1 MNLEYLQK
9 EMIKAMKSGE
19 KVRKEVLSGVVSAIK
34 KVAIDKKQKDNI
46 TEELVLEVLLKEQ
59 KTIQEM
65 VDTCPN
71 DRTDLLAT
79 YNEKLSVIKEY
90 APQLLTDEKEIE
102 EKFLEILKENNIEP
116 LKQNKGQIM
125 KTVMPVFKGKAD
137 MKVVNI
143 VINKT
148 LKL

>member
-19 KVRKEVLSGVVSAIK
+19 KVRKEVLSGVISAIK

-46 TEELVLEVLLKEQ
+46 TEELVSEVLLKEQ

-71 DRTDLLAT
+71 DRTDLLTA
-79 YNEKLSVIKEY
+79 YNEKLSIIKEY

-102 EKFLEILKENNIEP
+102 EKFLGILKENNIEP

-143 VINKT
+143 VINKS
-148 LKL
+148 LK

>member
-19 KVRKEVLSGVVSAIK
+19 KVRKEVLSGVISAIK

-46 TEELVLEVLLKEQ
+46 TEELVSEVLLKEQ

-71 DRTDLLAT
+71 DRTDLLTT
-79 YNEKLSVIKEY
+79 YNEKLSIIKEY

-143 VINKT
+143 VINKS
-148 LKL
+148 LK

>member
-1 MNLEYLQK
+1 
-9 EMIKAMKSGE
+9 MIKAMKSGE
-19 KVRKEVLSGVVSAIK
+19 KVRKEVLSGVISAIK

-46 TEELVLEVLLKEQ
+46 TEELVSEVLLKEQ

-71 DRTDLLAT
+71 DRTDLLTT
-79 YNEKLSVIKEY
+79 YNEKLSIIKEY

-143 VINKT
+143 VINKS
-148 LKL
+148 LK

>member
-1 MNLEYLQK
+1 MTLQYLQK

-19 KVRKEVLSGVVSAIK
+19 KARKEVLSGVISAIK
-34 KVAIDKKQKDNI
+34 KVAIDKIQKDNI
-46 TEELVLEVLLKEQ
+46 TEELVSEVLLKEQ

-71 DRTDLLAT
+71 DRTDLLAV
-79 YNEKLSVIKEY
+79 YNEKLSIVKEY

-102 EKFLEILKENNIEP
+102 EKFLEILKENSIEP
-116 LKQNKGQIM
+116 WKINKGLIM
-125 KTVMPVFKGKAD
+125 KIVMPKFKGKAD
-137 MKVVNI
+137 MKIVNM

-148 LKL
+148 LK

>member
-19 KVRKEVLSGVVSAIK
+19 KVRKEVLSGVISAIK

-46 TEELVLEVLLKEQ
+46 TEELVSEVLLKEQ

-71 DRTDLLAT
+71 DRTDLLTA
-79 YNEKLSVIKEY
+79 YNEKLSIIKEY

-143 VINKT
+143 VINKS
-148 LKL
+148 LK

>member
-19 KVRKEVLSGVVSAIK
+19 KVRKEVLSGVISAIK

-46 TEELVLEVLLKEQ
+46 TEELVSEVLLKEQ

-71 DRTDLLAT
+71 DRTDLLTA
-79 YNEKLSVIKEY
+79 YNEKLSIIKEY

-102 EKFLEILKENNIEP
+102 EKFLGILKENNIEP

-137 MKVVNI
+137 MKVVNV
-143 VINKT
+143 VINKS
-148 LKL
+148 LK